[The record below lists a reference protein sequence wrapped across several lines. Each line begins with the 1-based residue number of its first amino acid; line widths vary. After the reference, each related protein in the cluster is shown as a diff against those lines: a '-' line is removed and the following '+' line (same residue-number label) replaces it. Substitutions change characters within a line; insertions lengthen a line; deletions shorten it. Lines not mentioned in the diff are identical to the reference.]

1 MTPAR
6 GLIRGRIARAS
17 ETTAITLHPGVWID
31 RGYDGKTGPLEEF
44 MTGIIDEQG
53 FRLNVGII
61 IAGPDDRVFW
71 GRRVG
76 NRDAWQFPQ
85 GGLDEGE
92 SAQEALFREL
102 HEEVG
107 LTPEHVRVLG
117 VTDRWLTYRLPRRF
131 MRKPRGNHRQCIGQ
145 RQKWFLLRLE
155 GGEGA
160 IDLERGSDQPEF
172 DTWRWV
178 HYWYPVRRVV
188 HFKRGVY
195 ARALRELAPLL
206 REDSHA

>member
-1 MTPAR
+1 
-6 GLIRGRIARAS
+6 
-17 ETTAITLHPGVWID
+17 
-31 RGYDGKTGPLEEF
+31 

-53 FRLNVGII
+53 FRLNVGIV

-76 NRDAWQFPQ
+76 NSDAWQFPQ

-92 SAQEALFREL
+92 TAEDALFREL

-107 LTPEHVRVLG
+107 LMPDHVRVLG
-117 VTDRWLTYRLPRRF
+117 VTDRWLSYRLPRRF
-131 MRKPRGNHRQCIGQ
+131 MRKPRANHRQCIGQ

-155 GGEGA
+155 GEENA
-160 IDLERGSDQPEF
+160 IDLQRGSDRPEF

-178 HYWYPVRRVV
+178 QYWYPVRRVV

-195 ARALRELAPLL
+195 TRALRELAPLL